1 MNEGDEEFET
11 DDTDMQSTASANRK
25 IGRTVKFAVLF
36 AVVLVLGFA
45 GGVRVGATTNP
56 STLSNAL
63 SNVPLIGDGLDK
75 TPNPSL
81 DFSDFWKVY
90 NILNT
95 QFVQTHASATP
106 ATAQSEVYGAIQG
119 LTAAYGDPYTVFF
132 PPEQAKVFND
142 QISGNFEGVGMEI
155 GINKDNELSVIA
167 PLKGTPAE
175 KAGILAGD
183 VILSINGK
191 STDGLSTDEAVKD
204 IRGPKG
210 STVAFSI
217 YRNGKTIMI
226 PVVRNTIEVPTTDN
240 SYDPKTGVYYIALYE
255 FTANSS
261 DLFNTAFQA
270 FRASGAKKLIIDLRG
285 NPGGYLN
292 SAVDIASHFLPKGSP
307 VVTEDY
313 KGKQSNDVHRSAG
326 YGDLP
331 AGTQVVVLIDQGSA
345 SASEILAGALQDNK
359 AATLIGTRSFG
370 KGSVQEV
377 INIGDAALKVTVA
390 RWLTPSGRSISDGG
404 LTPDIKVDGLSA
416 TSTDSTTT
424 LTPSDSSTP
433 KADPQRD
440 RAVQFL
446 TTGK

>member
-1 MNEGDEEFET
+1 MVT
-11 DDTDMQSTASANRK
+11 TVRSTNRT

-45 GGVRVGATTNP
+45 GGVRVGATANA
-56 STLSNAL
+56 STLGSAL
-63 SNVPLIGDGLDK
+63 SKVPLLGDGLDA
-75 TPNPSL
+75 TPNPNL
-81 DFSDFWKVY
+81 DFTDFWKVY

-95 QFVQTHASATP
+95 QFVQTHSSTTP
-106 ATAQSEVYGAIQG
+106 ATTQSEVYGAIQG

-132 PPEQAKVFND
+132 PPDQAKVFND
-142 QISGNFEGVGMEI
+142 QISGNFDGVGMEI
-155 GINKDNELSVIA
+155 GANKDGDITVIA

-175 KAGILAGD
+175 KAGILPGD
-183 VILSINGK
+183 VILSI
-191 STDGLSTDEAVKD
+191 DGTTTQGMSSDEAVKE

-210 STVAFSI
+210 STVTFSI
-217 YRNGKTIMI
+217 LRNGATLTI
-226 PVVRNTIEVPTTDN
+226 PVVRNTIEVPTIDN
-240 SYDPKTGVYYIALYE
+240 SYDPKTGIYTIALYE

-313 KGKQSNDVHRSAG
+313 KGKQANDIHRSAG

-331 AGTQVVVLIDQGSA
+331 AGTQVAVLIDQGSA

-390 RWLTPSGRSISDGG
+390 RWLTPLGRSISDGG
-404 LTPDIKVDGLSA
+404 LTPDIKVDGISA

-424 LTPSDSSTP
+424 LTPSSSNGTTP
-433 KADPQRD
+433 AKQDDPQVD
-440 RAVQFL
+440 RAVLFL